1 METIDLISTSSYSTD
16 SLDLKLPIIGSTS
29 IDIQTST
36 FSTSSFDLTTTTEI
50 SDNELIVE
58 DPGEGISMLAGY
70 NPAMD
75 YDFISALLLL
85 GIFILSLFDFLR
97 RHSSKL

>member
-1 METIDLISTSSYSTD
+1 METIDPIATSSYSTN
-16 SLDLKLPIIGSTS
+16 SLDLELPVFIE
-29 IDIQTST
+29 TST
-36 FSTSSFDLTTTTEI
+36 LSTSSFDLTTTTET
-50 SDNELIVE
+50 SDNELIIK

-70 NPAMD
+70 NPDMD